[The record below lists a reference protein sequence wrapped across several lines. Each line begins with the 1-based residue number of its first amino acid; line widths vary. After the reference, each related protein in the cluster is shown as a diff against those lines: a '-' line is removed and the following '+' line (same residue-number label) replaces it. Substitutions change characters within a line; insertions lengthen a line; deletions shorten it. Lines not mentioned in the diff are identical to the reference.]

1 MRIMKQPRSHSE
13 RCKSCK
19 LRILEFLQAAYG
31 RVEPNR
37 KLDLPAKVADL
48 PPSPHSEVLTSIYKA
63 LQRSRG
69 HTGFP
74 RRPQLPHVDFFLP
87 DQKMIVEVD
96 ESQHFTAQRDL
107 ALSLYPEQLR
117 LGFPRE
123 RWRQLCQTLNK
134 RDNDPIDRDE
144 TRAWYDT
151 LRDFAP
157 QFLGLK
163 PTVRLYIK
171 DCVWCSLSPA
181 SKADVATFKSLIRKQ
196 QEGAA

>member
-1 MRIMKQPRSHSE
+1 MSRHSE
-13 RCKSCK
+13 RCKLCK
-19 LRILEFLQAAYG
+19 TRIQEFLQIAYG

-117 LGFPRE
+117 LGFQRE
-123 RWRQLCQTLNK
+123 GVLRQQHFDGQQYHDVVC
-134 RDNDPIDRDE
+134 
-144 TRAWYDT
+144 
-151 LRDFAP
+151 F
-157 QFLGLK
+157 GL
-163 PTVRLYIK
+163 LANEWHHAI
-171 DCVWCSLSPA
+171 
-181 SKADVATFKSLIRKQ
+181 
-196 QEGAA
+196 

>member
-1 MRIMKQPRSHSE
+1 MMPRHSE
-13 RCKSCK
+13 RCKECK
-19 LRILEFLQAAYG
+19 PRILELLRASYG
-31 RVEPNR
+31 LALPNH
-37 KLDLPAKVADL
+37 KLKLPSKAADL
-48 PPSPHSEVLTSIYKA
+48 PTSQFQEALASIYAA
-63 LQRSRG
+63 LQKSRG
-69 HTGFP
+69 HADFVGV
-74 RRPQLPHVDFFLP
+74 PQMPAVDIFLP
-87 DQKMIVEVD
+87 EQKMIVEID

-107 ALSLYPEQLR
+107 TLSLYPEQLR
-117 LGFPRE
+117 LSFPRE
-123 RWRQLCQTLNK
+123 RWRQLCQALNR

-171 DCVWCSLSPA
+171 DCVWCSLSPS